1 MKETHRLIVNTT
13 PIALSAKHGSRLFLL
28 GMVMNTWILL
38 FGYSLFSKEEFL
50 FLMAEYWIPIPC
62 ILTIVGYLITLM
74 FAVLSWRFL
83 CSYDKNNTELGRYIA
98 INEKIAAPFFEIVYT
113 TKRKE
118 DETDQQTQSPT

>member
-50 FLMAEYWIPIPC
+50 FLITEYWIPIPC

-98 INEKIAAPFFEIVYT
+98 INEKIADPLFEIRYT